1 MSTAKQT
8 EANRK
13 NAQKSTGPKT
23 PTGKAITAQNATKHG
38 LTAQNAVIKGEDPA
52 DFDLHRDEMLDYY
65 DPQGPVETAL
75 THRIITLSWQ
85 LKRSPHLH
93 TAVIN
98 YEIDKV
104 QGFTRNKNTDPELI
118 LGESIVRLFT
128 NPSILDRLMLYER
141 RIENSLHKSM
151 NAIRNL
157 KKSKKTRDAG
167 VAAALKGLTADAPVE
182 RPETDGLDAGGIDV
196 RADLAHVASRI
207 VQGNRRERGRAE
219 RRV

>member
-1 MSTAKQT
+1 MSTQKQI

-13 NAQKSTGPKT
+13 NAKNSTGPNT
-23 PTGKAITAQNATKHG
+23 SEGKAIVAQNATKHG
-38 LTAQNAVIKGEDPA
+38 LTAQIAVIKGEDPE
-52 DFDLHRDEMLDYY
+52 DFDLHRDEMLDHY

-85 LKRSPHLH
+85 LKRAPNLH

-104 QGFTRNKNTDPELI
+104 QGFASRNPDPELI
-118 LGESIVRLFT
+118 LGRAIARLFA

-151 NAIRNL
+151 KALANL
-157 KKSKKTRDAG
+157 KQSRKTNPIPTPPQDTESGR
-167 VAAALKGLTADAPVE
+167 VGLAQLSHLGSEIGKIQIFFAS
-182 RPETDGLDAGGIDV
+182 PEP
-196 RADLAHVASRI
+196 
-207 VQGNRRERGRAE
+207 
-219 RRV
+219 